1 MAVGHNSASRGI
13 IWFLSSHIA
22 WRLLWKSASLG
33 LSIQTKNLLHEP
45 VIHKVPPPLIFLF
58 LLAIF
63 RKFPWLCNAAI
74 VLEKK
79 IETNIYKSIVLWIQQ
94 EESSKSFFLLLPMD
108 NRELNIKHEESEEIK
123 LIFKKSFDQQRWH
136 QILPM
141 SLSGILLLAPTRG
154 AFTMHHTD
162 YVLHAG

>member
-45 VIHKVPPPLIFLF
+45 VSHKVPPPLIFLF

-94 EESSKSFFLLLPMD
+94 EESSKSFFLLLPVD
-108 NRELNIKHEESEEIK
+108 NRELNIKHKESEEIK